1 MEIFIAGFFRGCK
14 IKKIKWIFML
24 CLLTVICTWSITA
37 KASEEKGSDSIVG
50 YMIEKI
56 ADGEAEIS
64 DEDSIREAIEAGEQE
79 LSVTLTEEEENR
91 IVDFVKSL
99 DAIEVGA
106 EDFMDQAK
114 DLYQKYSTKLVNQ
127 ANDAINET
135 VESAV
140 EEAVNSFFQ
149 SLKQTVTDFFKNLL
163 SA

>member
-1 MEIFIAGFFRGCK
+1 MEIFIAGFFRDCK
-14 IKKIKWIFML
+14 MKKMKWIFLL
-24 CLLTVICTWSITA
+24 CLLALVCIWRMKA
-37 KASEEKGSDSIVG
+37 VASEEKGSDSIVG

-56 ADGEAEIS
+56 ADGEVEIS

-114 DLYQKYSTKLVNQ
+114 ALYQKYSTKFVNQ
-127 ANDAINET
+127 ANDAINEA

-140 EEAVNSFFQ
+140 EDAVNSFFQ

>member
-1 MEIFIAGFFRGCK
+1 MEIFIVGFFRDCEM
-14 IKKIKWIFML
+14 KKIKWIFML
-24 CLLTVICTWSITA
+24 CLMAVICTWSITA

-56 ADGEAEIS
+56 ADGEVEIS

-127 ANDAINET
+127 ANDAINEA

>member
-1 MEIFIAGFFRGCK
+1 MEIFIVGFFRDCEM
-14 IKKIKWIFML
+14 KKIKWIFML
-24 CLLTVICTWSITA
+24 CLMAVICTWSITA

-56 ADGEAEIS
+56 ADGEIEIS

-79 LSVTLTEEEENR
+79 LGVALTEEEKDR

-127 ANDAINET
+127 ANEAL
-135 VESAV
+135 ESAV
-140 EEAVNSFFQ
+140 KDAVSSFFQ
-149 SLKQTVTDFFKNLL
+149 SLKQTVTDFFNNLL

>member
-1 MEIFIAGFFRGCK
+1 MEIFIAGFFRGFK
-14 IKKIKWIFML
+14 MKKIKWIFML
-24 CLLTVICTWSITA
+24 WLLTVIYTWSITA
-37 KASEEKGSDSIVG
+37 KASEEKVSDSIVG

-56 ADGEAEIS
+56 ADGEVEIS

-127 ANDAINET
+127 ANDAINEA
-135 VESAV
+135 VGSAV
-140 EEAVNSFFQ
+140 EDAVNSFFQ
-149 SLKQTVTDFFKNLL
+149 SLKDTVTDFFKNLL

>member
-1 MEIFIAGFFRGCK
+1 M
-14 IKKIKWIFML
+14 
-24 CLLTVICTWSITA
+24 T
-37 KASEEKGSDSIVG
+37 EEK
-50 YMIEKI
+50 
-56 ADGEAEIS
+56 
-64 DEDSIREAIEAGEQE
+64 R
-79 LSVTLTEEEENR
+79 TEEEENR

-127 ANDAINET
+127 ANDAINEA

>member
-24 CLLTVICTWSITA
+24 CLLTVIYTWSITA
-37 KASEEKGSDSIVG
+37 KASEEKVSDSIVG

-56 ADGEAEIS
+56 ADGEVEIS

-79 LSVTLTEEEENR
+79 LGVALTEEEENR

-127 ANDAINET
+127 ANDAINEA

>member
-1 MEIFIAGFFRGCK
+1 MEIFIVGFFRDCEM
-14 IKKIKWIFML
+14 KKIKWIFML
-24 CLLTVICTWSITA
+24 CLMAVICTWSITA

-56 ADGEAEIS
+56 ADGEIEIS
-64 DEDSIREAIEAGEQE
+64 DEDSIREEIKAGERE
-79 LSVTLTEEEENR
+79 LGVALTEEEKDR

-127 ANDAINET
+127 ANEAINEAL
-135 VESAV
+135 ESAV
-140 EEAVNSFFQ
+140 KDAVSSFFQ
-149 SLKQTVTDFFKNLL
+149 SLKQTVTDFYNNLL

>member
-1 MEIFIAGFFRGCK
+1 
-14 IKKIKWIFML
+14 ML
-24 CLLTVICTWSITA
+24 CLLTVIYTWSITA
-37 KASEEKGSDSIVG
+37 KASEEKVSDSIVG

-56 ADGEAEIS
+56 ADGEVEIS

-127 ANDAINET
+127 ANDAINEA

>member
-1 MEIFIAGFFRGCK
+1 MEIFIAGFFRGFK
-14 IKKIKWIFML
+14 MKKIKWISML

-37 KASEEKGSDSIVG
+37 KASEEKVSDSIVG

-56 ADGEAEIS
+56 ADGEVEIS

-127 ANDAINET
+127 ANDAINEA
-135 VESAV
+135 VGSAV
-140 EEAVNSFFQ
+140 EDAVNSFFQ
-149 SLKQTVTDFFKNLL
+149 SLKQTVTDFFKSLL
-163 SA
+163 SV

>member
-1 MEIFIAGFFRGCK
+1 M
-14 IKKIKWIFML
+14 KKIKWIFML
-24 CLLTVICTWSITA
+24 CLLTAIYTWSITA
-37 KASEEKGSDSIVG
+37 KASEEKVSDSIVG

-56 ADGEAEIS
+56 ADGEVEIS

-91 IVDFVKSL
+91 IIDFVKSL

-127 ANDAINET
+127 ANDAINEA

>member
-1 MEIFIAGFFRGCK
+1 MEIFIDGFFRDCK
-14 IKKIKWIFML
+14 MKKIKWIFML
-24 CLLTVICTWSITA
+24 CLMAVICTWGITA

-56 ADGEAEIS
+56 ADGEVEIS
-64 DEDSIREAIEAGEQE
+64 DEDSIREAIASGEQE
-79 LSVTLTEEEENR
+79 LSVTLTEEEKDR

-127 ANDAINET
+127 ANEAINEA

-140 EEAVNSFFQ
+140 KDAVNSFFQ

>member
-1 MEIFIAGFFRGCK
+1 M
-14 IKKIKWIFML
+14 KKIKWIFML
-24 CLLTVICTWSITA
+24 CLLTVIYTWSITA
-37 KASEEKGSDSIVG
+37 KASEEKVSDSIVG

-56 ADGEAEIS
+56 ADGEVEIS

-127 ANDAINET
+127 ANDAINEA

>member
-1 MEIFIAGFFRGCK
+1 MEIFIAGFFRGFK
-14 IKKIKWIFML
+14 MKKIKWIFML
-24 CLLTVICTWSITA
+24 CLLTVIYTWSITA
-37 KASEEKGSDSIVG
+37 KASEEKVSDSIVG

-56 ADGEAEIS
+56 ADGEVEIS

>member
-1 MEIFIAGFFRGCK
+1 MEIFIAGFFRGFK
-14 IKKIKWIFML
+14 MKKIKWIFML
-24 CLLTVICTWSITA
+24 CLLTVIYTWSITA
-37 KASEEKGSDSIVG
+37 KASEEKVSDSIVG

-56 ADGEAEIS
+56 ADGEVEIS
-64 DEDSIREAIEAGEQE
+64 DEDSLREAIEAGEQE

-127 ANDAINET
+127 ANDAINEA